1 MARLV
6 PGTFACLV
14 ALGLAA
20 CEEESPVAP
29 ASALRVTCEARPAT
43 GPAPL
48 AVSFLVGVSGA
59 SGQVSVAV
67 SYGDGQT
74 GSSAVAAH
82 TYAVPGSYAA
92 SFDVTTQTQSAR
104 CSTLVTV
111 TGAAPPSGNQ
121 PPVAVFKTTP
131 TDVGRTITGKAP
143 LVVSFNMCLTS
154 DPEKDELYFLMDFDG
169 DETFDF
175 GGITGYHC
183 RADRTYALGTW
194 KAVNCVH
201 DRDANRIPLHDDT
214 CKAYTIVAT
223 P

>member
-6 PGTFACLV
+6 RGTLACLL
-14 ALGLAA
+14 AFGLAA
-20 CEEESPVAP
+20 CQEETPTTP
-29 ASALRVTCEARPAT
+29 ALGATCEARPAA

-48 AVSFLVGVSGA
+48 VVSFLLGVSGA
-59 SGQVSVAV
+59 VGQVSVAV

-74 GSSAVAAH
+74 GSSADAPH
-82 TYAVPGSYAA
+82 TYAAAGSYTA
-92 SFDVTTQTQSAR
+92 SFDVRTPTQSAR
-104 CSTLVTV
+104 CSTAVTV
-111 TGAAPPSGNQ
+111 TGSVPSSGSNQ

-131 TDVGRTITGKAP
+131 ADVGRTITGKAP